1 MLTIKVR
8 ESFRLLLLPLALLA
22 ACGGGDVD
30 PVAENACLQVSA
42 TGAVY
47 NPGTPGESGA
57 PEIATGF
64 AAKAAVTARSF
75 MVVANNPLASKA
87 GCDVLKKG
95 GSAVDA
101 AVAVQM
107 VLNLVEPQSSGIGG
121 GAFML
126 HYNAA
131 TQAVTSY
138 DGRETAPAA
147 ARPDRFLRIDG
158 APMTLPEA
166 ISSGRSIGVPGV
178 LRMLQLAHA
187 KYGRLPWRRLFEPA
201 IRLAERGFA
210 VSPRL
215 HRLIASDPLLGRFAA
230 ARTYFYLPGGNPLP
244 VGHRLRNPEFAAV
257 LRRIAIEGAD
267 AFYSGA
273 IARDIVAAAAAH
285 PMPGDLTQR
294 DLAAYQA
301 IERDPICGSYRA
313 HRVCGM
319 PPPSSG
325 GIAVLAILGILERFP
340 MAELRPG
347 SSGAAHLFAEAGRLA
362 YADRDHYVGD
372 PDFVPVPAAGLIEPG
387 YLHDRALLV
396 KPEKSMVRASPG
408 RPVGAPVTLGTDATL
423 ESAGT
428 SHLSIIDARGN
439 AVAMTSSIESAF
451 GSRILVHGF
460 LLNNELT
467 DFSFVPEEGGRPLA
481 NRVEAGKRPRS
492 AMSPTLV
499 FAPQGGLLITLG
511 SAGGSAIINY
521 VAKTLVG
528 VLDGQLDL
536 QQAIAAPNLGSRNRA
551 TEIERGTALEGVAGA
566 LRAMG
571 HPVEIMDL
579 VSGTH
584 GIVRTPKGLA
594 GGADPRREGVV
605 SRGWLGKP

>member
-1 MLTIKVR
+1 MK
-8 ESFRLLLLPLALLA
+8 RLLFIVTFVFA
-22 ACGGGDVD
+22 
-30 PVAENACLQVSA
+30 SS
-42 TGAVY
+42 
-47 NPGTPGESGA
+47 SGA
-57 PEIATGF
+57 MEYMV
-64 AAKAAVTARSF
+64 AAANPHAAR
-75 MVVANNPLASKA
+75 A
-87 GCDVLKKG
+87 GVEMLRAG
-95 GSAVDA
+95 GSALDA
-101 AVAVQM
+101 AIAVQM

-121 GAFML
+121 GAFLL
-126 HYNAA
+126 HWDAA
-131 TQAVTSY
+131 ANRISAF

-147 ARPDRFLRIDG
+147 ARPERFLRPG
-158 APMTLPEA
+158 GTPMSLPEA
-166 ISSGRSIGVPGV
+166 IGSGLSIGVPGV
-178 LRMLQLAHA
+178 LRMLELAHT
-187 KYGRLPWRRLFEPA
+187 KHGRLTWRRLFEPA
-201 IRLAERGFA
+201 IRLAEQGFA

-215 HRLIASDPLLGRFAA
+215 HRLIAADPLLGRFTA
-230 ARTYFYLPGGNPLP
+230 ARAYFYLPDGKPLP
-244 VGHRLRNPEFAAV
+244 VGHRLKNPEFAAA
-257 LRRIAIEGAD
+257 LRRIALEGAD

-273 IARDIVAAAAAH
+273 IARDIVAATAAH
-285 PMPGDLTQR
+285 PTPGDLAER

-325 GIAVLAILGILERFP
+325 GIAVLAILGLLERFP

-387 YLHDRALLV
+387 YLHDRASLV

-451 GSRILVHGF
+451 GSRVFVHGF

-467 DFSFVPEEGGRPLA
+467 DFSFAPEEGGRVLA

-499 FAPQGGLLITLG
+499 FAPQGGLLMALG

-521 VAKTLVG
+521 VAKTLIG
-528 VLDGQLDL
+528 ALDGGQGL
-536 QQAIAAPNLGSRNRA
+536 QQAIAAPNLGSRNRE
-551 TEIERGTALEGVAGA
+551 TEIERGTALEGVAA
-566 LRAMG
+566 SLRAMG

-584 GIVRTPKGLA
+584 GIVRTPQGLA
-594 GGADPRREGVV
+594 GGADPRREGVAFG
-605 SRGWLGKP
+605 GWLGKAKAVH